1 MPTNI
6 GHKVNNVRFFIC
18 ILFVFACAGAK
29 AEITDEPAI
38 KALSELANEFVKLE
52 LEALTANG
60 YRTEYEIGNID
71 PRLQRNSCEDGLT
84 FDLKRPPLE
93 GERNTLSIQCSAPA
107 WQLFLNVTVKVFGQ
121 KIVAKEPLPKNSV
134 IQMRHLKF
142 TEQQVNKQRY
152 AAYTD
157 PKQVIGMTLR
167 RSIRAGADFKPS
179 YLRPADLVQRGD
191 EVIIIAKSSS
201 ISIQMKGEALDSG
214 AYGEQIKVKNKSS
227 ERIIVA
233 QVIDSGTVSIL
244 M

>member
-18 ILFVFACAGAK
+18 TLLVLACVGAK
-29 AEITDEPAI
+29 AETTGDPVI
-38 KALSELANEFVKLE
+38 KALSELANEFVKQE
-52 LEALTANG
+52 LSTLTANG
-60 YRTEYEIGNID
+60 YRTEHEIGNID
-71 PRLQRNSCEDGLT
+71 PRLQRNSCEASPV
-84 FDLKRPPLE
+84 FELKRPPLE

-107 WQLFLNVTVKVFGQ
+107 WQLFVNVTTRVFGQ
-121 KIVAKEPLPKNSV
+121 KIVAKGPLPKSTV
-134 IQMRHLKF
+134 IQQRHLKF

-157 PKQVIGMTLR
+157 PQQVIGMTLR

-191 EVIIIAKSSS
+191 EVIIIAESSS

-227 ERIIVA
+227 ERIIIA
-233 QVIDSGTVSIL
+233 QVVDSGTVSIL